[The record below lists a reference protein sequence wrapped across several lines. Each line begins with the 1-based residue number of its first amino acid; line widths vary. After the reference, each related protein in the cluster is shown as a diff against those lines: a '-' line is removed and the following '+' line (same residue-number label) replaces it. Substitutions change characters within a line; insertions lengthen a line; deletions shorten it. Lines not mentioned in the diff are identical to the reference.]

1 MTKQSHTRTM
11 KSHSC
16 YQLWCGRDWCKLPY
30 DRSDVAMPSVG
41 APSDGGGLDKGG
53 ASVWSSWRVVRGRLQ
68 RSRTA
73 ILPKDDGR
81 RYVVDGTRSR
91 CPGVLAARPWS
102 PSGRGVAFVRFL
114 SLICI
119 CCRCMYYASVSDCF
133 FFFLFWGAA
142 DRSAASVRAIGVW
155 LSEYL
160 GRPSKDR
167 LLSYLLG
174 RGVRF
179 THSDQR
185 ATSNQF
191 INHWWCFALVLAAN
205 GYEHFA
211 HTHTTTTIGAPLI
224 IFFVHFVENLV
235 GGPTI
240 LSFWFKP

>member
-1 MTKQSHTRTM
+1 M

-133 FFFLFWGAA
+133 FFFFVLG
-142 DRSAASVRAIGVW
+142 GCG
-155 LSEYL
+155 SE
-160 GRPSKDR
+160 
-167 LLSYLLG
+167 
-174 RGVRF
+174 RGVRSRDRRV
-179 THSDQR
+179 TKWVSWPAQ
-185 ATSNQF
+185 Q
-191 INHWWCFALVLAAN
+191 
-205 GYEHFA
+205 
-211 HTHTTTTIGAPLI
+211 
-224 IFFVHFVENLV
+224 
-235 GGPTI
+235 GPPPE
-240 LSFWFKP
+240 LPAR